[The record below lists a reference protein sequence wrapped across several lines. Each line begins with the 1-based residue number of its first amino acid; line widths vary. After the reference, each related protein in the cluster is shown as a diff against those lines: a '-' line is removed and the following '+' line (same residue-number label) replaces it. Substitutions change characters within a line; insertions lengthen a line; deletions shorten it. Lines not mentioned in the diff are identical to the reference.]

1 MTTIVYKEEMI
12 TSKSPTSGTPRNV
25 KTKTFTVQIMGG
37 EPQSGSGGRA
47 SGTGAAKSSTQR
59 HSRGGSPKPNKKYDV
74 RGGKSAKHSFT
85 SSHYNPH
92 MFTITAYLPHEGGK
106 RLKVVYTVT
115 CITFIVCGTLFIA
128 GSLDMTVC
136 RSPHASYMAGLFFRV
151 ATVFVLH

>member
-37 EPQSGSGGRA
+37 EPQSGSGGGRA
-47 SGTGAAKSSTQR
+47 SGTGAAKSSSQR

-74 RGGKSAKHSFT
+74 RGGKGAKHSSFT

-106 RLKVVYTVT
+106 RLKVVYT
-115 CITFIVCGTLFIA
+115 ITSIST
-128 GSLDMTVC
+128 S
-136 RSPHASYMAGLFFRV
+136 H
-151 ATVFVLH
+151 